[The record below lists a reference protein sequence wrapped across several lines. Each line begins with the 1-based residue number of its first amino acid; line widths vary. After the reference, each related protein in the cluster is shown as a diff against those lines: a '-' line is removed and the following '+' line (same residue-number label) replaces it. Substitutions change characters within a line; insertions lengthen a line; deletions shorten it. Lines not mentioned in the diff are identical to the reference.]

1 VRESLP
7 QGFQRAEF
15 LLEHGVIDMII
26 DRRQMRDRISM
37 LLSMLTEHATRRK
50 VEDAIAVPD
59 VQDAPMKTVEDV
71 EGKVTQI

>member
-1 VRESLP
+1 
-7 QGFQRAEF
+7 
-15 LLEHGVIDMII
+15 
-26 DRRQMRDRISM
+26 M

-59 VQDAPMKTVEDV
+59 VQDAPMKAVEDV